1 MVCRPKPI
9 RYHVRRTLQR
19 VTVFETR
26 MDRAR
31 YTEFMTLPHDLLS
44 ARKPPSLTTAIK
56 QLIDAETVERRV
68 RSIQYQMRIA
78 KFPHHKDFATFDYG
92 AAAVTKTQIEPFCS
106 GQFTEEAHNLILV
119 GGTGTGKTHVAIALG
134 TALINNGKKARFFNA
149 VDLINALIK
158 EQADGNAGKIIR
170 QLSAL
175 DCVIIDELGYIPF
188 PKSGG
193 ALLFHLI
200 SKLYEKTSVIITTN
214 LEFGEW
220 VAVFGD
226 AKMTTALL
234 DRVTHHCAI
243 IETGNTSYRF
253 AQSKSHRE
261 E

>member
-1 MVCRPKPI
+1 
-9 RYHVRRTLQR
+9 
-19 VTVFETR
+19 
-26 MDRAR
+26 
-31 YTEFMTLPHDLLS
+31 
-44 ARKPPSLTTAIK
+44 
-56 QLIDAETVERRV
+56 
-68 RSIQYQMRIA
+68 MRIA

-92 AAAVTKTQIEPFCS
+92 AAAVTQTQIEPFCS

-119 GGTGTGKTHVAIALG
+119 GGTGTGKTHIAIALG

-220 VAVFGD
+220 VAVFGPSQRLHANACRAAD

-243 IETGNTSYRF
+243 IETGNRSYRF
-253 AQSKSHRE
+253 AQSKSRRE
-261 E
+261 K

>member
-1 MVCRPKPI
+1 M
-9 RYHVRRTLQR
+9 
-19 VTVFETR
+19 
-26 MDRAR
+26 
-31 YTEFMTLPHDLLS
+31 
-44 ARKPPSLTTAIK
+44 
-56 QLIDAETVERRV
+56 
-68 RSIQYQMRIA
+68 
-78 KFPHHKDFATFDYG
+78 
-92 AAAVTKTQIEPFCS
+92 
-106 GQFTEEAHNLILV
+106 
-119 GGTGTGKTHVAIALG
+119 
-134 TALINNGKKARFFNA
+134 INNGKKARFFNA

-243 IETGNTSYRF
+243 IETSNRSYRF
-253 AQSKSHRE
+253 AQSKRRTE
-261 E
+261 K